1 MSRTLTVLL
10 CLGEL
15 RGKDEGWDPIIS
27 QVLVPRDPRNEK
39 FQWVQSFWGE
49 KMWISPTPDPSS

>member
-1 MSRTLTVLL
+1 MNRTLTVLL

-27 QVLVPRDPRNEK
+27 QILVPRTPGPQVSVGTELL
-39 FQWVQSFWGE
+39 GE
-49 KMWISPTPDPSS
+49 EDVAQPHT